1 LTFELSACSSL
12 TLQKGLPRPATE
24 LSRVSATNRIFSRHS
39 IFTYAID
46 PDVDDNCDRLA
57 DDMAYFQALAKL
69 AQVKGSQRSRLN
81 NLHCR
86 STPNRPILC

>member
-1 LTFELSACSSL
+1 MTFELSACSSL

-39 IFTYAID
+39 ICTDTID
-46 PDVDDNCDRLA
+46 RDVDDTRDRLA
-57 DDMAYFQALAKL
+57 DDMAYYQALANL
-69 AQVKGSQRSRLN
+69 VQVKGSQRSRLN

>member
-1 LTFELSACSSL
+1 MTFELSACSSL
-12 TLQKGLPRPATE
+12 TLQKGLPWPVTE
-24 LSRVSATNRIFSRHS
+24 LSSVSATNRICSRHS

-46 PDVDDNCDRLA
+46 PDVDDTRDRLA
-57 DDMAYFQALAKL
+57 DDVAYFQALAKL
-69 AQVKGSQRSRLN
+69 VQVKGSQPSKLN